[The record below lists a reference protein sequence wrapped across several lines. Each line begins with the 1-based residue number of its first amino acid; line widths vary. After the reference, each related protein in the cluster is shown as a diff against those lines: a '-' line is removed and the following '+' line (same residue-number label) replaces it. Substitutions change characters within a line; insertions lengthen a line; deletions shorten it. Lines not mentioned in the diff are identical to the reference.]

1 MVTNAPDSVI
11 LICTATIAA
20 SEVIG
25 ERNNVNITDSPD
37 QTTTTRFEV
46 PQGQNWGFD
55 DIYISVAADAGT
67 SDPVIEV
74 RKNGGKIMGQTP
86 PLSNLLV
93 SNNSRPSY
101 ARKKYFYRA
110 GSTISMQTLN
120 TIANDLT
127 ADTVRFIVR
136 VTVF

>member
-1 MVTNAPDSVI
+1 
-11 LICTATIAA
+11 LINTALITGG
-20 SEVIG
+20 EVVG
-25 ERNNVNITDSPD
+25 ERNNVSITDSPD
-37 QTTTTRFEV
+37 LTGTTRFEV

-55 DIYISVAADAGT
+55 DLYISVIGDAT
-67 SDPVIEV
+67 DADPVVEV

-101 ARKKYFYRA
+101 SRKKFFYRA
-110 GSTISMQTLN
+110 GSTISMQTIN
-120 TIANDLT
+120 TKAAAVGDQT
-127 ADTVRFIVR
+127 ALFIVR